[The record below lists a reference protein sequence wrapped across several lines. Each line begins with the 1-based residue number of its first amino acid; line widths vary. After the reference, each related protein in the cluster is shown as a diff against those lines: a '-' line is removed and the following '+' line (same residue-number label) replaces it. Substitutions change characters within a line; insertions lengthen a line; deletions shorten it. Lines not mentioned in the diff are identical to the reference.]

1 MHLVTVQ
8 AEAKITQSKKSFQN
22 MFQYVPLHSKG
33 HCLNVENTLM
43 HDHQN
48 SLYFTET
55 QMQICV
61 TVASTHSYF
70 QQHAY

>member
-1 MHLVTVQ
+1 
-8 AEAKITQSKKSFQN
+8 